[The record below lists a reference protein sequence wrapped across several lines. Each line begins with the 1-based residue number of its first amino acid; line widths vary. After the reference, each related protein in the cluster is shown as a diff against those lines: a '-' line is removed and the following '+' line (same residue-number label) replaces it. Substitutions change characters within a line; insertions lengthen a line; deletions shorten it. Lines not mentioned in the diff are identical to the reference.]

1 MFLWAGVVAPSF
13 VVYETISKSISLQN
27 ILEHFWVMTKGKSFN
42 GKQLQQY
49 SVKDT
54 LDSNMFSSTSIEFQ
68 EVQNDSH
75 QDHTQHVLQ
84 ELVPKYFGISPKSMY
99 PSCHR
104 RWRPKAWIACE
115 KCFSVSKEAWRLQRQ

>member
-1 MFLWAGVVAPSF
+1 
-13 VVYETISKSISLQN
+13 
-27 ILEHFWVMTKGKSFN
+27 MTKGKSFN

-54 LDSNMFSSTSIEFQ
+54 FDSNMFSWTSMEFQ
-68 EVQNDSH
+68 EFQNDSH
-75 QDHTQHVLQ
+75 QDHTQHVDVSENSGTIIFGKTHVLQ

-115 KCFSVSKEAWRLQRQ
+115 KCFSVSKEAWRLQRRPTFFSHQVTDCRKH